1 VSAVA
6 RKHQARGFTPKAL
19 FYKHWRDLGIYMLRC
34 KNEKQ
39 SCLLFLSV
47 CFKKHRKPSRDWH
60 RPALFEPRR
69 SSGTTDRGKA
79 S

>member
-1 VSAVA
+1 
-6 RKHQARGFTPKAL
+6 
-19 FYKHWRDLGIYMLRC
+19 M
-34 KNEKQ
+34 KN
-39 SCLLFLSV
+39 SHV
-47 CFKKHRKPSRDWH
+47 CFFYPRALKSIQSQACDWQ